1 MSLLSRL
8 KVGTP
13 VIVKINSG
21 GKMPGVVSFIS
32 KKLTYVS
39 VLVRKGKEHRS
50 QDVRVVFNTLEGI
63 EEGLEINEGG
73 YGWLV
78 YGKAVEDQGESVPE
92 YVVLCTCGA
101 KRAGNDQIGNY
112 TYEGWMRIG
121 PPFISE
127 EDANAFISQL
137 QSRPLMSLD
146 HLWP

>member
-1 MSLLSRL
+1 MSLLSKL
-8 KVGTP
+8 KIGTP

-21 GKMPGVVSFIS
+21 DRIPGVVSFLS
-32 KKLTYVS
+32 KELTYVS
-39 VLVRKGKEHRS
+39 VLVRKGREHRS
-50 QDVRVVFNTLEGI
+50 QDVKVVFNTLEGI
-63 EEGLEINEGG
+63 ERGLEVNNEG
-73 YGWLV
+73 YGWVV
-78 YGKAVEDQGESVPE
+78 YGKAVEDQGEDVPG
-92 YVVLCTCGA
+92 YMVLCTCGA

-137 QSRPLMSLD
+137 QSRPLMPPD